1 MAAES
6 TERRRELGRSPSNPH
21 GLEEIIMT
29 IFSLCVFSC
38 SLNPDPDAAA
48 EVLRAAGFKV
58 YRLPS
63 LLKVALEFPG
73 DDFLEIRREGADD
86 EGSLMAM
93 RADAERIVSVFGGGI
108 DCSGAQTIAEL
119 WGYGL
124 QTPPTSVESDDAE
137 PIPFFD
143 DDDEDLEMLRRE
155 ALNQI
160 ESAIANLK
168 RARGRIPEAN
178 VNVNEVEVLT
188 RVVAHCAEEAVRRL
202 RARLLAALRP

>member
-1 MAAES
+1 
-6 TERRRELGRSPSNPH
+6 
-21 GLEEIIMT
+21 MT
-29 IFSLCVFSC
+29 IAAWCLFCG
-38 SLNPDPDAAA
+38 NIPGNNPDAAA
-48 EVLRAAGFKV
+48 EALRAAGYQVF
-58 YRLPS
+58 RLPP

-73 DDFLEIRREGADD
+73 DDFLEIRREGVDD

-93 RADAERIVSVFGGGI
+93 RADAERIVEPFGGGI
-108 DCSGAQTIAEL
+108 DCSGAKTIAEL

-124 QTPPTSVESDDAE
+124 PTPPTSVESDDAE

-160 ESAIANLK
+160 ESAIADLK

-188 RVVAHCAEEAVRRL
+188 RVVAHCAEEAVRV
-202 RARLLAALRP
+202 LAGSPVSGPPTIAAPSNVIQFGERCPF